1 MAKDLIETVV
11 KWGRDEADRAGNAQT
26 LPENTIEQNCSHGAA
41 ISYSSQTFIWP
52 QPNTKNFVSP
62 TERCDCACQC
72 VYVHALQA
80 VQEGRG
86 QHADRHFPSLSGPIS
101 VWPVNGEHKTY
112 LKATFTTWLIPLHCV
127 ISRCHISPPHVCLNA
142 LPSTRWL
149 VSLGWLP
156 PESHSRRA
164 PYPFTSSLRRWGG
177 VTLYCTFSFS
187 CWARYQTIP
196 DTKTKCHRPFL
207 FWLRLTRLFAFLPWT
222 QGISAVRWLSF

>member
-1 MAKDLIETVV
+1 MAKDLIQMVV
-11 KWGRDEADRAGNAQT
+11 KWGREEAERVGNAQT
-26 LPENTIEQNCSHGAA
+26 LPKDTIEQNCSHGAA
-41 ISYSSQTFIWP
+41 ICCSSQTLIWSR
-52 QPNTKNFVSP
+52 PNTKNFVSP
-62 TERCDCACQC
+62 TERCDRVCGC

-86 QHADRHFPSLSGPIS
+86 QHADRHFPLLSGPIS

-164 PYPFTSSLRRWGG
+164 PYPFTSSLRRWGEKLF
-177 VTLYCTFSFS
+177 TAHFSFS
-187 CWARYQTIP
+187 CWPRHQIIP
-196 DTKTKCHRPFL
+196 DTCTKRHRPPL
-207 FWLRLTRLFAFLPWT
+207 FWLRLTRLFVFLLGT
-222 QGISAVRWLSF
+222 QGIAAA